1 MYLLMLMLASLLLCP
16 AAAGAQGPAAAP
28 QTPGVAPAPP
38 TAAAPAPAALL
49 GMFRKATQWRLEQ
62 ISPNHLRLTG
72 QVEIEGDAVTFFADT
87 VDLYTDQNRLVAS
100 GNVVFSN
107 AAGRISAE
115 KVDFNTQTN
124 TGTFDQASGVMS
136 VGTAA
141 STNLAAFGGQD
152 PDVYFYGEQL
162 EKLGDTKYRIT
173 RGGFT
178 TCVQPTP
185 RWEVTSGS
193 IVLNLDEYAVAR
205 HTLLRVKG
213 VPVFYLPLLYYP
225 IQKDDRA
232 TGFLL
237 PTYGTSTVR
246 GQAISNAFFW
256 AINRSQDATLV
267 HDWFTRAGQGAGA
280 EYRYVASQ
288 ASEGSFKFY
297 RFNQHA
303 TTYNQSGLT
312 TTLPA
317 RKSFELSGVATQTLG
332 RATRGRVRLS
342 YFSDLVTQQLY
353 HQNLYQATNRSRVI
367 EAGLNNTAGPVS
379 TSVLYQRNETF
390 NDTRSSVVY
399 GGTPR
404 VTTSLAPQRLF
415 DLPFYGSVT
424 GEYAYLPYR
433 YLTDGVATLD
443 NSLGRLDIVPTLRA
457 PLSRLSFLT
466 INSSASFRRTSY
478 SRSFDTRG
486 ALDPQGFTRQYLQVR
501 SDVIGPVFA
510 RIWDLPDSGFA
521 ERLKHVIEPAFSV
534 DYTTSIDN
542 YRRAPVLSDL
552 SDFVVGGA
560 SRFTYGLSNR
570 LFYRGRTVEGLR
582 GQTREFVTVGVQQT
596 YYSNAESSQYDTAY
610 ASAFRGQRLSDLSP
624 VALTVRVSPSTAF
637 DSSTRT
643 EYDIANGGLRV
654 LTTSGNVNG
663 TAGSAGLSY
672 SRRHLVKGTK
682 PDNYLSGSTS
692 ARLRE
697 GRVTGSYSL
706 SWDIARAYVV
716 SQSVNLSYFAQCCG
730 FQVEFQRYNYPV
742 SSGFPIP
749 SDRRFNM
756 SFVLAGL
763 GTFSNFFGAF
773 GAR

>member
-1 MYLLMLMLASLLLCP
+1 MYLLMLTLASLLLCP
-16 AAAGAQGPAAAP
+16 AAAGAQGSAAAP
-28 QTPGVAPAPP
+28 QTPGVTPAPP
-38 TAAAPAPAALL
+38 AAAPAPAALL

-72 QVEIEGDAVTFFADT
+72 QVEIEGDAVKFFADT
-87 VDLYTDQNRLVAS
+87 VDLYTDRNRLVAS

-124 TGTFDQASGVMS
+124 TGTFEQASGVMS

-193 IVLNLDEYAVAR
+193 IVLNLDEYAIAR

-256 AINRSQDATLV
+256 AINRSQDATFM

-280 EYRYVASQ
+280 EYRYVAAR

-297 RFNQHA
+297 RFNQHT

-317 RKSFELSGVATQTLG
+317 RTSFELTGVAAQTLG

-353 HQNLYQATNRSRVI
+353 HQNLYQATNRSRVL

-415 DLPFYGSVT
+415 DLPLYGSVT

-478 SRSFDTRG
+478 SRSFDARG
-486 ALDPQGFTRQYLQVR
+486 ALDPQGLTRQYLQVR

-510 RIWDLPDSGFA
+510 RIWDLPESGFA

-542 YRRAPVLSDL
+542 YRRTPVLSDL

-643 EYDIANGGLRV
+643 EFDIANGGLRV

-663 TAGSAGLSY
+663 PAGSAGLSY
-672 SRRHLVKGTK
+672 SRRHLVRGTK

-692 ARLRE
+692 ARLRD
-697 GRVTGSYSL
+697 GRVTGNYSL